1 MATCIRV
8 AGRARTLLADGARST
23 RERRNEFQ
31 GALTR
36 PSSVS
41 CAAMTKLPQMETP
54 EPPPPLGMTPPP
66 PPAKRPSKVRT
77 YASIAVLAVI
87 LGGVLYLVRNNTNAD
102 DLTVG
107 ACFDRPTAGQDF
119 STVEKHECT
128 EAHDAEVVFIA
139 EYTSGGATL
148 PIKLTLDSFVSDSC
162 VPAIERYTGRS
173 ADAID
178 DLGLGYISPNDDG
191 WKSGDRTITCYVYNL
206 DDSKLTKTVKGA
218 AAS

>member
-1 MATCIRV
+1 
-8 AGRARTLLADGARST
+8 
-23 RERRNEFQ
+23 
-31 GALTR
+31 
-36 PSSVS
+36 
-41 CAAMTKLPQMETP
+41 MTKLPQMDP
-54 EPPPPLGMTPPP
+54 VDPTPPP
-66 PPAKRPSKVRT
+66 PPLDAAAPPPPAPPPAKQPSKLRT
-77 YASIAVLAVI
+77 YISVGVLVAILAV
-87 LGGVLYLVRNNTNAD
+87 VLYAVRNNTSAD

-107 ACFDRPTAGQDF
+107 TCFDRPTSGQDF

-139 EYTSGGATL
+139 EYTGGGDTL
-148 PIKLTLDSFVSDSC
+148 PIKLTLDSFISDSC
-162 VPAIERYTGRS
+162 VPAIERYTGRT

-206 DDSKLTKTVKGA
+206 DESKLTKSVKGA